1 MPLDAGPHGVV
12 AGIGP
17 LDVLDIVVDVS
28 PPPPAEV
35 PDAPPLPVSVVEVVV
50 TGPPVSPP
58 PEVVAASRLEVRPPE
73 PPSSN

>member
-12 AGIGP
+12 AGINP
-17 LDVLDIVVDVS
+17 LDVLDIVVDPS
-28 PPPPAEV
+28 PPPAEV
-35 PDAPPLPVSVVEVVV
+35 VGAPPLPASVVEVVV

-58 PEVVAASRLEVRPPE
+58 PEVVAASRLEVRAPV